1 MHRPSKPMLVL
12 ALLAAAGLLASCSQP
27 PQPVRPEVRYY
38 LESSQSLHAIHRVV
52 FIQLDGGTRH
62 PQIASVMTE
71 ALFAALQDRGIFQV
85 DVMSEDHPQCQDL
98 PLRSREGFTIEQLN
112 AIRQALRC
120 DAVLLGE
127 VTQFLPHPRM
137 QAGLSLR
144 LIDLKN
150 GQLVWGVENV
160 WDSTD
165 LRVEKRIEDFFED
178 RMRHGYEPVDEC
190 LAYSSPRTFGKFVA
204 YEVSN
209 TLPSRGLQ
217 PPPPTPAQRSASRA
231 WRKVRTWAA
240 EQVE

>member
-1 MHRPSKPMLVL
+1 MRRPNKL
-12 ALLAAAGLLASCSQP
+12 ALALPLALAACWLASCAQP
-27 PQPVRPEVRYY
+27 PQPPRPEVRYY
-38 LESSQSLHAIHRVV
+38 LHSPQSLHAIHRVV

-85 DVMSEDHPQCQDL
+85 DVMSENHPQCQDL
-98 PLRSREGFTIEQLN
+98 PLGSREGFTIEQLH

-150 GQLVWGVENV
+150 GQLVWGLENV

-165 LRVEKRIEDFFED
+165 LRVERRIEDFFED
-178 RMRHGYEPVDEC
+178 RMRHGYEPIDER

-204 YEVSN
+204 YEVAN
-209 TLPSRGLQ
+209 TLPSRGVQ
-217 PPPPTPAQRSASRA
+217 PPPPTPAERSASRA
-231 WRKVRTWAA
+231 WRKVKTWAA

>member
-1 MHRPSKPMLVL
+1 VHRPSKPMLVL

-150 GQLVWGVENV
+150 GRRERLGLHRPAGREA
-160 WDSTD
+160 D
-165 LRVEKRIEDFFED
+165 
-178 RMRHGYEPVDEC
+178 
-190 LAYSSPRTFGKFVA
+190 
-204 YEVSN
+204 
-209 TLPSRGLQ
+209 RGLLRGPHEARLRAGRRVPGLQQ
-217 PPPPTPAQRSASRA
+217 PADVRQVRRLRSL
-231 WRKVRTWAA
+231 
-240 EQVE
+240 